1 MNLSSVIKPVD
12 VILDLSIATKASL
25 INRLA
30 SHAAVRTGV
39 GEQII
44 HSALLSRERL
54 GSTGI
59 GNGVAVPHAPVAG
72 LVEPFA
78 ALVILKKPIDF
89 EAVDDLPVDIVF
101 LLLSS
106 PEGTSEYLKILAA
119 VARKTRG
126 QTILQMLRSAKS
138 PSAAYSILVEQ
149 AE

>member
-1 MNLSSVIKPVD
+1 MNLSSVIKPED
-12 VILDLSIATKASL
+12 VILDLSIATKANL

-44 HSALLSRERL
+44 HSALLGRERL

-59 GNGVAVPHAPVAG
+59 GNGVAVPHAPVVG

-106 PEGTSEYLKILAA
+106 LEGTSEYLKILAA